1 MRRRRPNKR
10 ALRDLLRQTQQL
22 QKQVAAFKASAGG
35 VHGSLD
41 PLVPDDEVEIMES
54 ARADLLGT
62 LECLLNEDL
71 EDAVRHLGELE
82 ELLESDETGLE
93 PHRRAGK
100 RPRSGEGVFTGG
112 PPSRAGGPSS
122 QTWEP
127 AALTGRE

>member
-22 QKQVAAFKASAGG
+22 QKQMAAFKASAGG

-62 LECLLNEDL
+62 LECLINEDL
-71 EDAVRHLGELE
+71 EDAVRHLCELE
-82 ELLESDETGLE
+82 KLLVSDEPDLKPRGQRPKRTG
-93 PHRRAGK
+93 
-100 RPRSGEGVFTGG
+100 GEGFFTGS
-112 PPSRAGGPSS
+112 PLARATGPSS
-122 QTWEP
+122 LAWEP
-127 AALTGRE
+127 TATTGRE